1 MPQTQQLT
9 LRLAEDSHLG
19 RAGQIVT
26 LALTPSDVH
35 APQEVDTYLAGY
47 QPFAF
52 RADEASKPVLVD
64 KDEDLYRNFAANN
77 AFRRVKVK
85 SSLQKAVP
93 EVDPES
99 SLDKY
104 RVVDRLAGSFIPDVT
119 DKNATNRYRPR
130 QVAAERCKTALY
142 LDREMDVWE
151 LLTDQTKWHADNV
164 VQLGPTTR
172 WNGGPQSNPISDLK
186 MRIVR
191 SAQRVTDAWFNQLVA
206 LEFLEHPLV
215 REHARA
221 MLGDRGMDSI
231 AGRVGEAETDVVDF
245 RIPGLPPMHVC
256 CSKVLNEATGELEFC
271 LGNHVLL
278 LTVPPGVP
286 IDGEAIATTHTFRR
300 RGTSGVGFES
310 REFRVEDRGNGGTM
324 VVASMADVAIMTGN
338 NCGGLIRD
346 VWQ

>member
-1 MPQTQQLT
+1 MPQPQQIT

-19 RAGQIVT
+19 RMGQVVT

-35 APQEVDTYLAGY
+35 SPEEIDTYLAGY
-47 QPFAF
+47 RPFSY

-64 KDEDLYRNFAANN
+64 KDEDLYRNHAANN

-104 RVVDRLAGSFIPDVT
+104 RVIDRIAGSFIPDVT
-119 DKNATNRYRPR
+119 EANAGHYRPR

-142 LDREMDVWE
+142 LDREMDVWDMVTE
-151 LLTDQTKWHADNV
+151 QTKWHPNNFVA
-164 VQLGPTTR
+164 LGPTTR
-172 WNGGPQSNPISDLK
+172 WNGGPQSNPIGDLK
-186 MRIVR
+186 IRIVR
-191 SAQRVTDAWFNQLVA
+191 SAQRVTDVWFNQLVA
-206 LEFLEHPLV
+206 LDFLEHALV

-231 AGRVGEAETDVVDF
+231 AGKVGEAETDIVDF

-256 CSKVLNEATGELEFC
+256 CSKVLNETTGELDFC
-271 LGNHVLL
+271 LGNHVVL

-286 IDGEAIATTHTFRR
+286 VDGEAIATTHTFRR

-324 VVASMADVAIMTGN
+324 VVANMADIAIMTGN

-346 VWQ
+346 AVQ